1 MELIPLFGNQ
11 SHRDSVR
18 TNSTKL
24 QDTDTSG
31 GLDTC
36 LDTNPSISTS
46 PRNVL
51 DGR

>member
-1 MELIPLFGNQ
+1 MELVPLFSNQ

-24 QDTDTSG
+24 LDKDTSD
-31 GLDTC
+31 GLDTR

-46 PRNVL
+46 MCNML